1 MCRPAQGG
9 MFRVHGADLPLLS
22 IFPGLMAVMA
32 LVSLISMRGDALIA
46 DGITYFSYSATLL
59 GCAVVCL
66 PYAERERGILRL
78 RWLLFAIGM
87 VFNSGA
93 FLIAGLT
100 QWGLLVNSTAQ
111 IYLVLLRA
119 LSSAMFLLAI
129 TLFFSQASVM
139 MVVLDALQALLF
151 GFLHLSLVFD
161 HRTHDLFTK
170 HHVTISTGIAVF
182 LFLAG
187 MTALIGAGSPAEARF
202 LRLLSFFLGAQAIS
216 CFLANQVS
224 YQWLHIELTSVW
236 DIAETICNVAFVWL
250 ATAGLRYRDQPGT
263 QERPTVLVRNMMP
276 SMVSLGNVALGLLMV
291 LYHPLGAVGTVLVTV
306 VLFALRTILLQSQ
319 AGVEREQL
327 RQLNRELEHLIT
339 IDALTGAGN
348 RRSLAQAV
356 SGLRGD
362 GRFALALVD
371 LDWFKQANDHHGHL
385 YGDEVLKTISGV
397 LIDVARETPSGL
409 CARLGGDEFALLLPM
424 LDPLSARRVVDEA
437 RMRIR
442 DLALQAGDRMISV
455 SIGVTVAEIADGLP
469 FEGLMHRADEALYC
483 AKSLGRDRVEL
494 WAEPRAIPN
503 GKLRDRSA
511 TA

>member
-1 MCRPAQGG
+1 
-9 MFRVHGADLPLLS
+9 LLS
-22 IFPGLMAVMA
+22 VFPGLMAVMA
-32 LVSLISMRGDALIA
+32 IVSLMSMRGDALIA
-46 DGITYFSYSATLL
+46 DGVTYFSYSATLL

-78 RWLLFAIGM
+78 RWLLFATGM
-87 VFNSGA
+87 MFNAGA

-100 QWGLLVNSTAQ
+100 QWSLLANSNAQ

-119 LSSAMFLLAI
+119 LSSSMFLLAI

-139 MVVLDALQALLF
+139 MAVLDALQALLF
-151 GFLHLSLVFD
+151 GFLHLSLIFD

-170 HHVTISTGIAVF
+170 HHVTISTAIAVF
-182 LFLAG
+182 LFLTG
-187 MTALIGAGSPAEARF
+187 MMALFGAGSPVEARF

-224 YQWLHIELTSVW
+224 YQWLHFELTSVW
-236 DIAETICNVAFVWL
+236 DIAETVCNVAFVWL
-250 ATAGLRYRDQPGT
+250 ATAGLRFRDQAGGHG
-263 QERPTVLVRNMMP
+263 RPTVLVRNLMP
-276 SMVSLGNVALGLLMV
+276 SMVSLGNVTFGLLMV
-291 LYHPLGAVGTVLVTV
+291 LYHPFAAVGIVLVAV
-306 VLFALRTILLQSQ
+306 ILFALRTVLLQSQ
-319 AGVEREQL
+319 AGREREQL
-327 RQLNRELEHLIT
+327 HRLNRELELLAK

-356 SGLRGD
+356 AELRGD

-371 LDWFKQANDHHGHL
+371 VDWFKQANDHHGHL
-385 YGDEVLKTISGV
+385 YGDEVLKTISSV

-409 CARLGGDEFALLLPM
+409 CARLGGDEFALLLPG
-424 LDPLSARRVVDEA
+424 LDPFSARRVADEA
-437 RMRIR
+437 RMRICN
-442 DLALQAGDRMISV
+442 LALRAGDCTISV
-455 SIGVTVAEIADGLP
+455 SIGLTVADIPAALP
-469 FEGLMHRADEALYC
+469 FEGLMRRADEALYC

-494 WAEPRAIPN
+494 WAEPRPVPN